1 MKKERI
7 VITGGSGFIGSNLI
21 SALLERE
28 SFDIVAIDHKKFNN
42 EKIKT
47 FVGNFYDKEF
57 ISEIIN
63 KDDILIHLACTTVTH
78 TAENNRQ
85 KDIQDNIVGTI
96 NLLDVCVEKKIKKII
111 FASSG
116 GTVYGEIDYDRP
128 SKETDCIRP
137 VSAYGIM
144 KATIENYMR
153 LYNKL
158 YNLPYII
165 VRISNPYPRL
175 QFSKSKPGAVDIFL
189 DSFINGKEIN
199 VFGDGK
205 SERDYIFIDDL
216 INFIISITEKRIL
229 NETFNAGSGKST
241 SIESLLKIVESVTG
255 KKTKINYIKSKNF
268 EVEKVSLDISKAKK
282 ELGWQPEYTIEKG
295 VMRAFSQLMEQKNG
309 V

>member
-1 MKKERI
+1 MNKERI
-7 VITGGSGFIGSNLI
+7 VITGGNGFIGSNLI
-21 SALLERE
+21 LSLLKKEH
-28 SFDIVAIDHKKFNN
+28 FDIAVIDHKQFNN

-85 KDIQDNIVGTI
+85 KDIEDNIVGTI
-96 NLLDVCVEKKIKKII
+96 NLLDVCIEKKIKKII

-116 GTVYGEIDYDRP
+116 GTVYGKITGDQP

-144 KATIENYMR
+144 KATIENYIR

-158 YNLPYII
+158 YNLPYVIM
-165 VRISNPYPRL
+165 RISNPYPRL
-175 QFSKSKPGAVDIFL
+175 RFAKSKSGAVDIFL
-189 DSFINGKEIN
+189 DAFMSGKEIN
-199 VFGDGK
+199 VFGNGK

-216 INFIISITEKRIL
+216 VKVMVLVTEEKVL
-229 NETFNAGSGKST
+229 NETFNAGSGEST
-241 SIESLLKIVESVTG
+241 SIESLLKIIESATG

-295 VMRAFSQLMEQKNG
+295 VMKAFSQLMEQKNG

>member
-7 VITGGSGFIGSNLI
+7 IITGGSGFIGSNLI

-28 SFDIVAIDHKKFNN
+28 SFDIVTIDHKKFNN

-47 FVGNFYDKEF
+47 FVGNFSDKEF
-57 ISEIIN
+57 ISKIIN
-63 KDDILIHLACTTVTH
+63 ENDTVIHLACTTVTH

-85 KDIQDNIVGTI
+85 KDIEDNIIGTV
-96 NLLDVCVEKKIKKII
+96 NLLDVCKEKKIKKII

-116 GTVYGEIDYDRP
+116 GTVYGKIDYDHQ

-144 KATIENYMR
+144 KATTENYIK

-165 VRISNPYPRL
+165 IRISNPYPRL

-199 VFGDGK
+199 IFGDGK

-216 INFIISITEKRIL
+216 IKFIISIIEKRIL
-229 NETFNAGSGKST
+229 DETFNAGSGKST
-241 SIESLLKIVESVTG
+241 SIESLLETVESVTG
-255 KKTKINYIKSKNF
+255 KKTKINYMKSKNF

-282 ELGWQPEYTIEKG
+282 ELEWQPEYTIEKG
-295 VMRAFSQLMEQKNG
+295 IMKAFSQLKQKNDAR
-309 V
+309 